1 MIETSEQSLDEFV
14 FASTTRKR
22 AHTDQ
27 NGIVDRLR
35 TVYWFHTIR
44 RCLQSSS
51 AYDVAKRI
59 GIIPGSGM
67 NAVSGNEKKWHRY
80 RRGIQVPRRSLVDR
94 VGQAVAASR
103 AAFDHVLWDV
113 LRLDKIADNGQE
125 EGLLRQLHPDVQRAV
140 RCKGAPFDSP
150 FIPVLEWHDMR
161 VKMLERRPSVDTIAC
176 LTIGMMSAAR
186 DGASL
191 QAQRLSYSICRVLLL
206 LGPVLYAHG
215 VARPLADYFES
226 RVLPMGTHEIH
237 RYGFGGRGYLPSARL
252 LSRAARA
259 IDANDNH
266 QSTPQELMELLLELL
281 DGRHWDD
288 SISTTVCPRLIY
300 VKREQ
305 ANGQ

>member
-22 AHTDQ
+22 AHADQ
-27 NGIVDRLR
+27 NSIVDRLR

-44 RCLQSSS
+44 RGLQSSS

-59 GIIPGSGM
+59 GIMPGSGM
-67 NAVSGNEKKWHRY
+67 NAVSGNEKKWQRY

-113 LRLDKIADNGQE
+113 LRLDKIDDNGQE

-140 RCKGAPFDSP
+140 RAHAALFDGPFV
-150 FIPVLEWHDMR
+150 PVLEWHSMH
-161 VKMLERRPSVDTIAC
+161 VKMLERRPNIDALAC

-186 DGASL
+186 DGAGQ
-191 QAQRLSYSICRVLLL
+191 QATRLSLSICRTLLL
-206 LGPVLYAHG
+206 LEPLLYAYG
-215 VARPLADYFES
+215 IANPLADHYE
-226 RVLPMGTHEIH
+226 RHILPMGCHDGC
-237 RYGFGGRGYLPSARL
+237 RYAFGERGYLGSARM
-252 LSRAARA
+252 LSRVAKA

-266 QSTPQELMELLLELL
+266 QSTHGEFLALLLELL
-281 DGRHWDD
+281 DGHHWDEAPW
-288 SISTTVCPRLIY
+288 TTVCPRLISPAEPRA
-300 VKREQ
+300 KEP
-305 ANGQ
+305 

>member
-44 RCLQSSS
+44 RGLQSSS

-59 GIIPGSGM
+59 GIMPGSGM
-67 NAVSGNEKKWHRY
+67 NAVSGNEKKWQRY
-80 RRGIQVPRRSLVDR
+80 RRGIQVPRGSLVDS
-94 VGQAVAASR
+94 VGQAVTASR

-113 LRLDKIADNGQE
+113 LRLDRLDNSGQE

-140 RCKGAPFDSP
+140 RCKGTLFDGP

-176 LTIGMMSAAR
+176 LTIGMMSAVR
-186 DGASL
+186 DGANQ
-191 QAQRLSYSICRVLLL
+191 QAKRLSYSICRVLLL

-215 VARPLADYFES
+215 VARPLAEYFE
-226 RVLPMGTHEIH
+226 RQALPIAAHEKH
-237 RYGFGGRGYLPSARL
+237 RYGFGERGYLSSARL
-252 LSRAARA
+252 LSRVARA

-266 QSTPQELMELLLELL
+266 PSTSQELVELLRELL
-281 DGRHWDD
+281 DGRHWDE
-288 SISTTVCPRLIY
+288 SLWTTVCPRLIPLAEPRA
-300 VKREQ
+300 K
-305 ANGQ
+305 AP